1 MLKYKKGCLIK
12 AAKSGEVD
20 VIAHQCNC
28 FNNMGAGIAPQI
40 KKAFLEAWEADKATI
55 KGSKEKLG
63 KISGATIGNT
73 LTVLNLYGQYHWYNK
88 RSGGISTDYKPISF
102 AEIMERANCIN

>member
-40 KKAFLEAWEADKATI
+40 KKAFPEAWHVDRNTI
-55 KGSKEKLG
+55 KGDRGKLG
-63 KISGATIGNT
+63 SLSWAYSDGV
-73 LTVLNLYGQYHWYNK
+73 TVFNL
-88 RSGGISTDYKPISF
+88 
-102 AEIMERANCIN
+102 